1 MPRKRKNARNLNIM
15 LKVKDMELL
24 EGFCMKTG
32 LTKTA
37 AVEKAIEFYVR
48 NTETIAD
55 VIRNSEEK

>member
-15 LKVKDMELL
+15 LKTKDMEML
-24 EGFCMKTG
+24 EDFCEKTG

-37 AVEKAIEFYVR
+37 TVEKAIEFYVR

-55 VIRNSEEK
+55 VIRNNEKN